1 MKRIKR
7 MSESEKRIMELI
19 WSFQNPITTKEILS
33 QLPEDLNW
41 KQNTVIT
48 FLSRLMEKGILK
60 AERIG
65 KAYYYEPLVTE
76 QEYRSFETNE
86 FIREVHQGSVLGFV
100 STLCDSGS
108 LTESDIDE
116 LMALLKK
123 ER

>member
-1 MKRIKR
+1 MKR

-19 WSFQNPITTKEILS
+19 WSFQNSITTKEILS